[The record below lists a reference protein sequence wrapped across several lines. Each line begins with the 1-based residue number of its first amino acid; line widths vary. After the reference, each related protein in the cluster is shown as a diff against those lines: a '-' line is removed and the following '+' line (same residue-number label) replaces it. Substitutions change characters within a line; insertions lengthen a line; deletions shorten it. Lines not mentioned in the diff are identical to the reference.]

1 MPTDHKIPR
10 VFISSTAEDLKEF
23 RAAVETTLL
32 SNDCFPVM
40 FEYWEGADNPPL
52 QECLE
57 RVDSCDLVLAVV
69 AKRHGWTPAD
79 QETDEGKSITR
90 LECEHAFEQQIPI
103 IPFFVDDE
111 TDWPVEQ
118 TENYRLTA
126 AADQGNF
133 GILAKLG
140 LEIERNQT
148 SLTNFR
154 QWLSNGRQH
163 RLFNTPGDLQLEITR
178 AISRWRCEHPKFQQP
193 EAVAGFNRTSYR
205 DWLCRR
211 CESVELL
218 GLEQKDAHNVR
229 LQHVYVPAMVLWD
242 DPDPALLKAH
252 KIEMPEDLHHKA
264 TDKIRINLPLLHRLA
279 CHSLYVP
286 GAPGAGKSTFCRWLA
301 LIAASDM
308 VPQHPIPAPDEYLEA
323 SPSESKKRIPVLCYL
338 RDLNDHKELLRGS
351 SGSWTRKELED
362 TLAKW
367 LDKTQPGGL
376 NGAAWRALIK
386 NGDCLMILDG
396 VDELQTCYKEDEQS
410 HLPRSNFLSGLADAL
425 PYWQQQKNR
434 ILLTSRPYGVSP
446 ADQKRLG
453 LEIAELQ
460 PLREPLQHT
469 FIRRW
474 FAAVD
479 PPHADEKSEGL
490 IQHLAKREDLLEL
503 RASPMLLTALCI
515 KYDEGKRL
523 PHDIH
528 ILYHSVINQVL
539 HGRYHNTADQQAV
552 RRRLAVVALGMHTG
566 VAIGQARL
574 TPAATVGYPELER
587 ILAAYAGEERASEG
601 GANNAAE
608 NREDL
613 ISQSGLLLP
622 HGEEQAGFYHLSFQ
636 EYLAAERLQVLE
648 TKIGLATCL
657 HKYAATPEWRRTL
670 MFLFCA
676 LAEARPQ
683 AALDAA
689 QEVLLP
695 SLDIDAIQPRLNPAL
710 LLFDCL
716 EIAYARHWTIED
728 FTRPLWRL
736 CEQSLSSSLTAEIQN
751 TLWLA
756 AGKLGIDQR
765 PGVGLDATAL
775 PDIAWCPVAPGRV
788 VLEDDA
794 GQFDVAGFAIA
805 KYPVTNIQFQAFIDA
820 ADGYQNSDWWAP
832 ERPAVGGV
840 DPKAP
845 RSSQWTEP
853 NAPRESVTWYEA
865 VAFCRWL
872 DHQFHQCEEIA
883 PGKQI
888 RLPTEWEW
896 QQATTGGEPD
906 RVYPWGQDWEPGRL
920 NTEHNLS
927 RTTAVGIYLTGRSP
941 CEALD
946 MAGNVWEWCLNKYRS
961 PDVCAVGGNDLR
973 VLRGGSWIDYQVNCR
988 AACRYWNAPNL
999 RLNSIGFRLC
1009 LSSPIKEC

>member
-1 MPTDHKIPR
+1 MPTDHKTPR
-10 VFISSTAEDLKEF
+10 VFVSSTAEDLKEF
-23 RAAVETTLL
+23 RAAVAKTLL

-52 QECLE
+52 KECLE
-57 RVDSCDLVLAVV
+57 RVDNCDLVLAVV

-79 QETDEGKSITR
+79 QETDAGKSITR
-90 LECEHAFEQQIPI
+90 LECERAFERKIPI
-103 IPFFVDDE
+103 IPFLVDDE
-111 TDWPVEQ
+111 ADWPVEQ

-126 AADQGNF
+126 AADKGNYT
-133 GILAKLG
+133 ILTELG
-140 LEIERNQT
+140 LEIKRNQT
-148 SLTNFR
+148 SLTDFR
-154 QWLSNGRQH
+154 QWLSNERQ
-163 RLFNTPGDLQLEITR
+163 RCLFSTPEGLQLEITG
-178 AISRWRCEHPKFQQP
+178 ALNRWRREHPEFQP
-193 EAVAGFNRTSYR
+193 PPAVAGFNRTGYR

-218 GLEQKDAHNVR
+218 GLDQKDAHNVR
-229 LQHVYVPAMVLWD
+229 LQQVYVPAMVVWD

-252 KIEMPEDLHHKA
+252 QIERPNDLHHET

-301 LIAASDM
+301 LIAASDT

-323 SPSESKKRIPVLCYL
+323 SPSESKRRIPVLCYL

-351 SGSWTRKELED
+351 SGSWTKKELED

-376 NGAAWRALIK
+376 NGTAWRDLIK

-396 VDELQTCYKEDEQS
+396 VDELQTLYKEGKQS
-410 HLPRSNFLSGLADAL
+410 HRPRSNFLSGLADAL
-425 PYWQQQKNR
+425 PHWQRQKNR
-434 ILLTSRPYGVSP
+434 ILLTSRPYGVSS
-446 ADQKRLG
+446 ADQQRLG

-460 PLREPLQHT
+460 PLDEPLQHT

-479 PPHADEKSEGL
+479 PPLANEKSEGL
-490 IQHLAKREDLLEL
+490 IQHLAEREDLREL

-539 HGRYHNTADQQAV
+539 HGRYHDTADQQAV

-566 VAIGQARL
+566 DAIAQARS
-574 TPAATVGYPELER
+574 TPKAAVGYPELES

-622 HGEEQAGFYHLSFQ
+622 RGEEQAGFYHLSFQ
-636 EYLAAERLQVLE
+636 EYLAAERLRVLE
-648 TKIGLATCL
+648 TDLATCL
-657 HKYAATPEWRRTL
+657 RKYAATPEWRRTL

-676 LAEARPQ
+676 LAEIRPQ

-695 SLDIDAIQPRLNPAL
+695 SLDIDAIQPRLDPAL

-716 EIAYARHWTIED
+716 EIAYARHWTIEE
-728 FTRPLWRL
+728 FTQPLWRL
-736 CEQSLSSSLTAEIQN
+736 CTQSLSSSLTAEIQN

-765 PGVGLDATAL
+765 PGVGLDASAL
-775 PDIAWCPVAPGRV
+775 PDVVWCPVAPGRV
-788 VLEDDA
+788 ALENDA

-820 ADGYQNSDWWAP
+820 ADGYQNSDWWTP
-832 ERPAVGGV
+832 EQPAAGRV

-845 RSSQWTEP
+845 RSSHWIEP

-872 DHQFHQCEEIA
+872 DHQRRVQGTLD
-883 PGKQI
+883 PDRQI

-896 QQATTGGEPD
+896 QQAATGGKPD
-906 RVYPWGQDWEPGRL
+906 RIYPWGPDWEPGRL
-920 NTEHNLS
+920 NAEGNIS
-927 RTTAVGIYLTGRSP
+927 RTTAAGIYLTGQSP

-946 MAGNVWEWCLNKYRS
+946 MAGNVWEWCLNKYD
-961 PDVCAVGGNDLR
+961 PPEVCSVGDNDLR
-973 VLRGGSWIDYQVNCR
+973 VLRGGAWFANQDDCR
-988 AACRYWNAPNL
+988 AADRGRRFPDN
-999 RLNSIGFRLC
+999 RNSSFGFRLC